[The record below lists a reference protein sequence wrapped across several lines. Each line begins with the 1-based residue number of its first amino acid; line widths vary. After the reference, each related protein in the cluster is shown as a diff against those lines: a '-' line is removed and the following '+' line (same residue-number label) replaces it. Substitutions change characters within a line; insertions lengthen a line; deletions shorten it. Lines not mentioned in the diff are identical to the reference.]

1 LKAFDRKKISYIR
14 QTHVIIIYLVAS
26 TNSEISRKDWD
37 TPDTI
42 FKQRLLDRE
51 VEVFKSQV
59 NTF

>member
-1 LKAFDRKKISYIR
+1 LKAFDQKKISYIR
-14 QTHVIIIYLVAS
+14 QTQVIIIYLVAS